1 MEQVGSPMELY
12 PRPANLFVAQFI
24 GSPAMNVLDA
34 KVTSANSK
42 GISVDVSSGGKTTVP
57 FAGAASLKGGAVK
70 LGARPEDM
78 TVTTNANEAII
89 SGTIDIVEALGE
101 VTLVYITVKGYD
113 EPVLA
118 KLPGYHQLERGSKIS
133 LSVPAD
139 ALHLFDADG
148 QSMRPA

>member
-1 MEQVGSPMELY
+1 
-12 PRPANLFVAQFI
+12 
-24 GSPAMNVLDA
+24 
-34 KVTSANSK
+34 
-42 GISVDVSSGGKTTVP
+42 
-57 FAGAASLKGGAVK
+57 
-70 LGARPEDM
+70 M
-78 TVTTNANEAII
+78 TVTTYAIEAII
-89 SGTIDIVEALGE
+89 SGTIDIVDALGE